1 MWEATKEKRNV
12 CKRDV
17 AGTVA
22 LSFFHYIYQGMI
34 FVIQVVRFIM
44 CLLSL
49 ASGVFFFWS
58 DYADRTREL
67 PRRHNEPVDS
77 QCIREL
83 CYYRKP
89 RYVY

>member
-1 MWEATKEKRNV
+1 MWEATKEKRNM

-49 ASGVFFFWS
+49 ASAVFFFFGQIMQ
-58 DYADRTREL
+58 T
-67 PRRHNEPVDS
+67 EPGNCLVDIMS
-77 QCIREL
+77 L
-83 CYYRKP
+83 
-89 RYVY
+89 